1 MLSVSLFSF
10 LVFEILL
17 AFLKHKNWELAF
29 YEVIPQRKIEHSSTQ
44 HPDSLTHLD
53 GKIEHSSTQ
62 DSLTDPD
69 RKIEHSSIQDSLTDP
84 DGKVEHSSTQDSL
97 TDPDGKVEHTSTQ
110 DLLSDPDRKVEHTN
124 TQDDPDRKVEHTSIQ
139 DSLTDPD
146 SLPKTQVQSHDET
159 SEEEEAGPC
168 PSADCKE
175 RSLDWLWV
183 YLLLFIQPLGTRLSS
198 YVRLGS

>member
-1 MLSVSLFSF
+1 MVEMLSVSLFSF

-97 TDPDGKVEHTSTQ
+97 TDPDRKVEHTSTQ
-110 DLLSDPDRKVEHTN
+110 DLLSDPDRKVEHTS
-124 TQDDPDRKVEHTSIQ
+124 TQ

-175 RSLDWLWV
+175 RSLD
-183 YLLLFIQPLGTRLSS
+183 
-198 YVRLGS
+198 